1 MSLNVTAIFDIGK
14 TNKKFFLFD
23 ENLEEVYQE
32 YIQFDEIPDED
43 GYAGD
48 DLGAIEKWVL
58 NTYKKLSTDDRFKIK
73 EINFSAYGATMVHLD
88 KSLKPV
94 TCLYNYT
101 RPYPDELLKLFFEKY
116 GDQQTWSLQTA
127 SPALGMLN
135 AGLQI
140 FCLKYQK
147 PSLFSKIKYSLF
159 LPQYLSFLFT
169 GKLVTEYTGI
179 GCHTGMW
186 DFEKNDFHIWM
197 YQEGFLNL
205 LPAINVEV
213 ADLFIAGTYIKA
225 GAGIHDS
232 SAALIPYLNNNR
244 EPFILL
250 STGTW
255 SICLNPFNNTKL
267 TFDELEQDCLIY
279 LQPDGRSVKA
289 SRLFL
294 GNEYNLWIKK
304 LNKIFS
310 VDQYFYKS
318 IVFDEV
324 LYHMAERIRKPL
336 FLWESIAYS
345 NKEFEAPE
353 IIDLSCFN
361 SYEEAYHHLIKELV
375 DLQVQKI
382 RLLLNEIKIHKIFLD
397 GGFVD
402 NKIFIRIMEEKLPDF
417 KIIPSQIPLG
427 SAIGAALAYKLNSF
441 Y

>member
-1 MSLNVTAIFDIGK
+1 MSLKVTAIFDIGK

-23 ENLEEVYQE
+23 ENLKEVYQE
-32 YIQFDEIPDED
+32 YIQFAEIPDED

-58 NTYKKLSTDDRFKIK
+58 NTYKKISIDDRFSIQS
-73 EINFSAYGATMVHLD
+73 INFSAYGATMVHLD
-88 KSLKPV
+88 HLLKPI

-101 RPYPDELLKLFFEKY
+101 KPYPDEIVEIFTEKY
-116 GDQQTWSLQTA
+116 GALQTWSLQTA

-135 AGLQI
+135 AGLQL
-140 FCLKYQK
+140 FWLKYQK

-169 GKLVTEYTGI
+169 GELVSEYTGI

-186 DFEKNDFHIWM
+186 DFEKKDFHTWM
-197 YQEGFLNL
+197 YQEGFTNL
-205 LPAINVEV
+205 LPAINIDD
-213 ADLFIAGTYIKA
+213 DLTITGTLIKA

-232 SAALIPYLNNNR
+232 SAALIPYLNNNS

-267 TFDELEQDCLIY
+267 TLEELEQDCLIY
-279 LQPDGRSVKA
+279 IQPDGRCVKA

-304 LNKIFS
+304 LNIFFDAAPS
-310 VDQYFYKS
+310 FHKK
-318 IVFDEV
+318 IVFDKV
-324 LYHMAERIRKPL
+324 LYYKAERIRKPF

-345 NKEFEAPE
+345 NKEFASPDTT
-353 IIDLSCFN
+353 DLSFFS
-361 SYEEAYHHLIKELV
+361 SYEEAYHQLLKELA
-375 DLQVQKI
+375 DLQVEKI
-382 RLLLNEIKIHKIFLD
+382 RLLLNEIKIGKIFLD

-402 NKIFIRIMEEKLPDF
+402 NKIFIKMLEEKLPDF

-427 SAIGAALAYKLNSF
+427 SAIGAALAHKNKSSVY
-441 Y
+441 